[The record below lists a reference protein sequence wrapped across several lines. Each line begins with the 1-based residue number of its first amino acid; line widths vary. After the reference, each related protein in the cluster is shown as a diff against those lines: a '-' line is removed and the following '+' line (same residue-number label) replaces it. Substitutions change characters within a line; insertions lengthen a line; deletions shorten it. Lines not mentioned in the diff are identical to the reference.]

1 MPYGRDGQAH
11 YRIDQWIP
19 ACAGM
24 TNVVHTWAGMTN
36 VVHTWAGMT
45 NVAMLLSDKQLQY
58 FF

>member
-36 VVHTWAGMT
+36 V
-45 NVAMLLSDKQLQY
+45 AMLLSDKQLQY